1 MHLMIKC
8 FYLLHVVIP
17 STFAMFLWYDYFKIS
32 MYNPISMEDKLL
44 MEYDFIPDPE
54 FPDKN

>member
-1 MHLMIKC
+1 MIKC